1 MKMKNAEKLTD
12 ETRKRAIIIN
22 CIWTAVFCIGI
33 LGIVLFYELRIQS
46 ILGMVYA
53 ADNSGGITLTHCI
66 FAAEINGVNLSEA
79 LSAITTS
86 GYTEHGRLYLFWNNS
101 GRILLFI
108 VLPIFLAVVSLSVSF
123 IRKIGD
129 KDIYAALKNEQE
141 EKERLKKEL
150 QTGMEYSEKRNAQ
163 LQEFTENIAHQI
175 KTPLA
180 GLTLLLEVMRDGLS
194 VGASA
199 EKDINECF
207 IHITRIKDFIQRLL
221 KISRMESGKV
231 IFVHEDINVKDML
244 YCAKAAVQ
252 NVCPVFIN
260 CENADYCVNGDS
272 WWLIEAFVNII
283 ENSCRY
289 AGKNIQPRVDVNVT
303 CMEDKCVIK
312 IVDNGTGFEDGYQ
325 KNIFNR
331 FETNGDY
338 QSFNTGIGLNLSK
351 LIIEAHHGTIQA
363 YNGDG
368 QGAVFRIVIPKF
380 ELKRR
385 KLL

>member
-22 CIWTAVFCIGI
+22 SIWAAVFCIGI
-33 LGIVLFYELRIQS
+33 LGIALFYELRIQS

-53 ADNSGGITLTHCI
+53 ADNSGGITLTHCM
-66 FAAEINGVNLSEA
+66 FAAKINGANLSEA
-79 LSAITTS
+79 LSAVTMS

-101 GRILLFI
+101 GRLLLFV
-108 VLPIFLAVVSLSVSF
+108 VLPVFLAVVSLAAVF

-150 QTGMEYSEKRNAQ
+150 QTGMEYSEKRNTQ

-180 GLTLLLEVMRDGLS
+180 GLALSLEVIRDEVSMGL
-194 VGASA
+194 SA
-199 EKDINECF
+199 EKDINQCF

-231 IFVHEDINVKDML
+231 IFVHEDINVEDML
-244 YCAKAAVQ
+244 YCAKDAVQ
-252 NVCPVFIN
+252 NVCPVLIN

-272 WWLIEAFVNII
+272 RWLMEAFVNII

-289 AGKNIQPRVDVNVT
+289 ALKNVQPQVEINVT

-312 IVDNGTGFEDGYQ
+312 VVDNGTGFEGGYQ
-325 KNIFNR
+325 ENIFNR

-363 YNGDG
+363 YNSDSK
-368 QGAVFRIVIPKF
+368 GAVFRIVIPKF
-380 ELKRR
+380 ELKRG
-385 KLL
+385 KIV